1 MGFPVTDVRVT
12 LTDGKMHSVDSKDI
26 AFQSAGRQA
35 VKAALQKGKTRLLQP
50 MERVTFIVDERLQG
64 EVNSIVSRQSGY
76 VTNAMQSER
85 PDHSE
90 IEAILPTVC
99 IPEVSEVLRAESAGE
114 GRYTAVFSHY
124 QPVPND
130 LVQDIVSDVTH

>member
-76 VTNAMQSER
+76 VKKDKIIRVQN
-85 PDHSE
+85 
-90 IEAILPTVC
+90 
-99 IPEVSEVLRAESAGE
+99 VLQLS
-114 GRYTAVFSHY
+114 
-124 QPVPND
+124 
-130 LVQDIVSDVTH
+130 